1 MHMKSCGN
9 VYVCKCGI
17 RLCSL
22 GALKRHCKYFNHEPE
37 SLEPRPDPSMPAL
50 DWNGMDG
57 TGQPTGLGGAMDSL
71 NGSRAVRGELMHLQP
86 GQHLGGMG
94 SGQMSLLPACSNGM
108 PSSSSMHSE
117 LLARLGGKD
126 AHSSMQSYLAISA
139 LMRPMVGSGNGGD
152 AVNAPKANSTMG
164 FPPLSHAAAQGFA
177 DHLPVSA
184 APAYSGYGGCG
195 DAVHDSTARRDQ
207 AWTPEMLQGMMPSLA
222 QALCQAQVDRVANM
236 ERQAALLNWQQQ
248 RQATLQMPPADVAAT
263 AANDTNAGS
272 FFACNP
278 DVRAAAERALV
289 AALEQRGDIKSNHAP
304 SSAQHQHPAMR
315 SAMDALVR
323 SQGQVACG
331 HGDAPASACN
341 AMLRDGGCAA
351 AAELS
356 ALASSPRKRMLRDNE
371 STEPPC

>member
-1 MHMKSCGN
+1 
-9 VYVCKCGI
+9 
-17 RLCSL
+17 
-22 GALKRHCKYFNHEPE
+22 
-37 SLEPRPDPSMPAL
+37 
-50 DWNGMDG
+50 MDG
-57 TGQPTGLGGAMDSL
+57 AGQPTVLGGGMVSI
-71 NGSRAVRGELMHLQP
+71 NGSRAVRAGELMHLQP
-86 GQHLGGMG
+86 GQQLGGIG
-94 SGQMSLLPACSNGM
+94 NGQLPLPPACDPNGI

-126 AHSSMQSYLAISA
+126 AHSSMQSYLALSA
-139 LMRPMVGSGNGGD
+139 LMRPMVGNVNGGD
-152 AVNAPKANSTMG
+152 AGNAPKANSTMG
-164 FPPLSHAAAQGFA
+164 FPPLSHATAQGFA
-177 DHLPVSA
+177 DQLPGSA
-184 APAYSGYGGCG
+184 APAFSAYGGCS
-195 DAVHDSTARRDQ
+195 DAVHDSTARREQ
-207 AWTPEMLQGMMPSLA
+207 TWTPEMLQGMIPSLA

-248 RQATLQMPPADVAAT
+248 RHAALQMPAADAVPNST
-263 AANDTNAGS
+263 SSGS
-272 FFACNP
+272 LFACNT

-289 AALEQRGDIKSNHAP
+289 AALEQRGDIKRNHAP
-304 SSAQHQHPAMR
+304 ASALPQHPAMR

-323 SQGQVACG
+323 SQGQVAYG